1 MTSTDTGPDPTAQ
14 PGSAASPATPQAP
27 SAEKPKILTGLGT
40 DQIKELIPHRW
51 PMLLLDR
58 IEKVEAGVEGVA
70 IKNVAGTEFWF
81 QGHFPNEAILPG
93 IVVIEAMAQ
102 LAGVVF
108 SLAGAG
114 EISYLTGVRSMRFKK
129 RIVPGDRI
137 VLSAVRTAGARGVGE
152 FRVVARTDDQVA
164 AEGVITIT
172 DPAANNPLRK
182 V

>member
-1 MTSTDTGPDPTAQ
+1 MTSTD
-14 PGSAASPATPQAP
+14 ATPGVTPEASTEAAP
-27 SAEKPKILTGLGT
+27 EKPKTLTNLSN
-40 DQIKELIPHRW
+40 DDIKELIPHRW

-58 IEKVEAGVEGVA
+58 IEKVEPGVEGVA

-81 QGHFPNEAILPG
+81 QGHFPDEAILPG

-114 EISYLTGVRSMRFKK
+114 KISYLTGVRSMRFKK

-152 FRVVARTDDQVA
+152 YRVVARTDDQVA

-172 DPAANNPLRK
+172 DPGANNTLRK